1 MPKINSVI
9 EILNYS
15 TSMDD
20 VVKVGMNI
28 AKSPTRM
35 NTFIRMKNIC

>member
-20 VVKVGMNI
+20 VVKVWNKLPYG
-28 AKSPTRM
+28 
-35 NTFIRMKNIC
+35 